1 MGVVDARGEFTHM
14 LSAHTLPMQADGFLE
29 QEFATLH
36 LTVSPGLSPQ
46 GRPEV

>member
-1 MGVVDARGEFTHM
+1 M
-14 LSAHTLPMQADGFLE
+14 LSAHTLPTQADGFLE

-36 LTVSPGLSPQ
+36 LTASTGLRSQ